1 MELFFVT
8 PFVTLATLSEED
20 THALSQGSERR
31 TSTREDSNTRFITA
45 EKRLP
50 RGTEN
55 FTAGDR
61 KTRRL
66 FPNFTEYSYNFHW
79 QGVVPVPGMMEPGD
93 QFVREKLLPAMKHF
107 SIFYVFT
114 TEENIS

>member
-1 MELFFVT
+1 MTLFFLT

-61 KTRRL
+61 KKKRL
-66 FPNFTEYSYNFHW
+66 FSQFTGYSYKFHW
-79 QGVVPVPGMMEPGD
+79 QGVGPVPGKIGPGD
-93 QFVREKLLPAMKHF
+93 PFFKEKLLSAMKQF
-107 SIFYVFT
+107 FIFYFFT
-114 TEENIS
+114 TYEK

>member
-1 MELFFVT
+1 MTLFFLT

-61 KTRRL
+61 KTKRL
-66 FPNFTEYSYNFHW
+66 FSNFTENLYIFQW
-79 QGVVPVPGMMEPGD
+79 QGVGPLPGMRGPGG
-93 QFVREKLLPAMKHF
+93 QIFKEKMFGAMKKF
-107 SIFYVFT
+107 LIFYVFFT
-114 TEENIS
+114 

>member
-55 FTAGDR
+55 FTAGER
-61 KTRRL
+61 EKKRRL
-66 FPNFTEYSYNFHW
+66 SQFNGYLYIFQWE
-79 QGVVPVPGMMEPGD
+79 GGGPVPRMRGPRGPSVTGKI
-93 QFVREKLLPAMKHF
+93 VR
-107 SIFYVFT
+107 
-114 TEENIS
+114 